1 MVRGI
6 NKQIIEISCTNNEH
20 FEKVLLI
27 VKPDSTLLTNSELC
41 HGADEILA
49 QLDSFQYAEASADTK
64 TFKKKRLCINALC
77 VLLGICLCISL
88 AFNFYL

>member
-1 MVRGI
+1 MVKGI

-27 VKPDSTLLTNSELC
+27 VKPDSVLLTNSELC
-41 HGADEILA
+41 QGADEILA
-49 QLDSFQYAEASADTK
+49 QLDSFQCGEAGYRTK
-64 TFKKKRLCINALC
+64 TFTKKRLCINALC
-77 VLLGICLCISL
+77 VLLGISLCISL